1 MKQSK
6 FIKHLIID
14 EVNKLNEACGGGCG
28 GGPEPMGITIASHD
42 PGSLASY
49 ELQDES
55 EELLSKEEAL
65 EMVSRIAA
73 ITSCPV
79 TQSALMGTVE
89 DLSDGEDE
97 YSNQQD
103 EFSFTGDVGELPGD
117 EAFAIGLGAGK
128 RGLDE
133 PRG

>member
-6 FIKHLIID
+6 FIKNLIID

-28 GGPEPMGITIASHD
+28 GGPEPMGITIGSHD
-42 PGSLASY
+42 PEPLTSY
-49 ELQDES
+49 ELGDES

-65 EMVSRIAA
+65 EMVAKIAA

-89 DLSDGEDE
+89 DLNVDEDMGS
-97 YSNQQD
+97 YDSLGNGYD
-103 EFSFTGDVGELPGD
+103 EESGNTEDYN
-117 EAFAIGLGAGK
+117 IGGG
-128 RGLDE
+128 
-133 PRG
+133 